1 MVEQIVCSIFNTNC
15 MMKMFFRL
23 GASKEREEK
32 PFLGVRAI
40 KRKEGRAISVCS
52 TLIYY
57 CYLIRIFRFL
67 S

>member
-1 MVEQIVCSIFNTNC
+1 